1 MAYAP
6 VPTSFQQPITTAYR
20 YVNPVTPAT
29 GVPFPWGIARALYI
43 GGAGNVTLCP
53 LDSATV
59 VTFSGLAAGT
69 ILPVMCQ
76 GVDATSTATLI
87 IALG

>member
-1 MAYAP
+1 MPYAP
-6 VPTSFQQPITTAYR
+6 IPTSFQQPISTAYR
-20 YVNPVTPAT
+20 WANPVTPAT
-29 GVPFPWGIARALYI
+29 GTPFPFGPARALYI

-53 LDSATV
+53 LDGPPV
-59 VTFSGLAAGT
+59 VTFSGLTAGT

-87 IALG
+87 LALG